1 MFFRATLESST
12 ETKDMAKGCIP
23 GQMAQNL
30 KVTLKMTR
38 KKDLECLSF
47 PVVINLRFV
56 HDVKF
61 TLYLK
66 FAING
71 SLIACL

>member
-38 KKDLECLSF
+38 KKDLEFLSF

-61 TLYLK
+61 TFYFK